1 MLQEGFYHKIPRIEL
16 GMNGNIFCDKSRMM
30 RGKALISQQ
39 VPPDLF

>member
-30 RGKALISQQ
+30 
-39 VPPDLF
+39 